1 MTGKEHRRD
10 FPDHIIQEAA
20 ERFGIPN
27 MTADFWRKHLK
38 INDLF
43 CALCQAVSEIK
54 EERKAIL
61 SFIEETVDW
70 DGVDYEKLTNWIK
83 ERGV

>member
-1 MTGKEHRRD
+1 MAEGKAEMTGKEHRRD

-27 MTADFWRKHLK
+27 MTADFWREHMKL
-38 INDLF
+38 NDLF

-54 EERKAIL
+54 GEDK
-61 SFIEETVDW
+61 
-70 DGVDYEKLTNWIK
+70 
-83 ERGV
+83 